1 MKAQLWKIKIC
12 SGPLEMVHGF
22 SQKILEVYIPSFN
35 ISLNIAE
42 DKINCFSTYEG
53 RYSGNKG
60 STLVKTF
67 DFPDYIVDALL
78 LHISSTEKFTE
89 KFTDPIKKVFS
100 NFKDAKS
107 KSELQIPKS
116 KLYTNAPKTI
126 VYVEMPEKSKKRKK
140 S

>member
-22 SQKILEVYIPSFN
+22 SQKILDVYIPSFN

-100 NFKDAKS
+100 NFIEVVKKNKKIDSDTMLA
-107 KSELQIPKS
+107 
-116 KLYTNAPKTI
+116 
-126 VYVEMPEKSKKRKK
+126 VEKQLEEVQNSLTGCGRGN
-140 S
+140 SL